1 MMKVGRIWVSPVE
14 VESSLIGRE
23 AVAECAVVAQ
33 ADEANLVKP
42 KAYVVLKEGHQAGDT
57 LAQERIANARPRV

>member
-1 MMKVGRIWVSPVE
+1 MMKVGGIWVSPVE
-14 VESSLIGRE
+14 VESSLIGPE

-42 KAYVVLKEGHQAGDT
+42 KAYFVLKEGH
-57 LAQERIANARPRV
+57 